1 MKNGRLLSS
10 VLQLC
15 VGLAAIIVYIVV
27 EDRNELLVKWTV
39 TLFLAITCII
49 RGAIGI
55 ATWIKSKKQA

>member
-15 VGLAAIIVYIVV
+15 VGLAAIIVYIIV

-39 TLFLAITCII
+39 TLFLAVTFII